1 VYAVSKLAGMAFAE
15 AYQRFFGL
23 RMTALRYFCVYGP
36 RQDYRRTI
44 PPVMSAFIL
53 KFLKNEQPVI
63 YGSGEKKRDFIF
75 VDDVNDFHVRCI
87 FDERTDGGTYNL
99 GSGTNYSVNDI
110 YREIADLLNSSIEP
124 IHMPDQPGEALDT
137 LADISAAAALG
148 WNPSVDLRVG
158 LRHSIDYIRRNV
170 STIVI

>member
-53 KFLKNEQPVI
+53 KLLKGEQPVI
-63 YGSGEKKRDFIF
+63 YGSGEKRRDFIF

-87 FDERTDGGTYNL
+87 FDDRTDGGTYNL
-99 GSGTNYSVNDI
+99 GSGTNHSVNDI
-110 YREIADLLNSSIEP
+110 YREIADLLHSPVAP
-124 IHMPDQPGEALDT
+124 IHKPDQPGEALHT
-137 LADISAAAALG
+137 LADISAARALG
-148 WNPSVDLRVG
+148 WEPSVDLRAG
-158 LRHSIDYIRRNV
+158 LQRSIDYIRRTVLAPN
-170 STIVI
+170 